1 MTKIDSIRT
10 IRSSAPSPKQTR
22 VMVADPYP
30 VIVNG
35 LRKIL
40 EDDPRFQV
48 VAEASTM
55 SCFRKR
61 VITQEP
67 DVALV
72 DWNLASLNLAVI
84 TELLQSQFH
93 ITSIIFLTV
102 SDISR
107 EKQQMVRLGA
117 RGFLNKGCSAR
128 KIQDAV
134 SGASKAARTV
144 EDSLRDM
151 RNSDRSQVTSSR
163 GLAGQSIMLL
173 TSRELELIP
182 MVCKGLKNKE
192 IALRLGI
199 AETTVWHHLTSVFT
213 KLKVEDRLELAT
225 FAYRYKL
232 VHPHDGSLVLP
243 ILSSGLQGCSA
254 PSQLGEARSQRP
266 NTLQQFRSGSAPA
279 DGFMAPH

>member
-1 MTKIDSIRT
+1 MKKIDSIRA

-22 VMVADPYP
+22 VVVADPYP

-61 VITQEP
+61 VMTQEP

-72 DWNLASLNLAVI
+72 DWNMASLNLAVI

-107 EKQQMVRLGA
+107 DKQQMVRLGA
-117 RGFLNKGCSAR
+117 SGFLSKGCSAR

-134 SGASKAARTV
+134 SGACKTDRTI
-144 EDSLRDM
+144 EDSLRDIKK
-151 RNSDRSQVTSSR
+151 SDRSHVTSSR
-163 GLAGQSIMLL
+163 GFAGQSILLL

-225 FAYRYKL
+225 FAYRHKL
-232 VHPHDGSLVLP
+232 VHPHDGSLVIP
-243 ILSSGLQGCSA
+243 ILPPGLPGCGA
-254 PSQLGEARSQRP
+254 PSQSGEVRSQRP
-266 NTLQQFRSGSAPA
+266 NALQQFRPGSALT